1 MSSHGLPPAAFAKLV
16 DVDPP
21 IAAHVLELLDRA
33 AIPAYGEPLVGETG
47 PYRDVRAPDRPTTRI
62 FVERGQLSEARRVVD
77 SGLPELR
84 ADFHADAA
92 ARVDADDMRRS
103 SAESVDAAWEHLVA
117 GFHTAEPPPR
127 PAVDG
132 PRPGSGLSERL
143 VREHA
148 LPPDELPPDEVPS
161 GELSPHE
168 VPASGGPRDYS
179 VLDDPDDETFVPP
192 PPPPIPRPRDRFDS
206 FAWAGVIGGP
216 LAIVAAFV
224 FGNMGWL
231 AAAGFAA
238 FTAGFITLVARSS
251 DRNDDGDGAI
261 V

>member
-1 MSSHGLPPAAFAKLV
+1 MSSPGLPAAAFAKLV

-21 IAAHVLELLDRA
+21 IASHALELLDRA
-33 AIPAYGEPLVGETG
+33 GIPAYGEPLVGETG

-62 FVERGQLSEARRVVD
+62 YVERGRLAEARQVID
-77 SGLPELR
+77 AGLPEVK
-84 ADFHADAA
+84 AEFHADAA

-103 SAESVDAAWEHLVA
+103 SAESIDAAWEDLVA

-127 PAVDG
+127 PAVD
-132 PRPGSGLSERL
+132 RPSQGSGLSDRL
-143 VREHA
+143 VREHT
-148 LPPDELPPDEVPS
+148 LPPEEPPDA
-161 GELSPHE
+161 
-168 VPASGGPRDYS
+168 PAGPRDYT

-192 PPPPIPRPRDRFDS
+192 PPPPMPRPRDRFDS

-216 LAIVAAFV
+216 IAIIVAFV
-224 FGNMGWL
+224 LGSMGWL

-251 DRNDDGDGAI
+251 DRRDDGDGAI